1 MNLLD
6 DPAATAASLL
16 TRNGVVGDGEDSSD
30 GLGTGS
36 EDDEEKAP
44 LEGNSLWERFV
55 KLATGVAPGQKV
67 KDDSP
72 TARLKLLLVR
82 YIFKFRWS
90 RF

>member
-16 TRNGVVGDGEDSSD
+16 TRSGVAGDEDSSD
-30 GLGTGS
+30 GLEGLGTGS
-36 EDDEEKAP
+36 EDDEEDAAP
-44 LEGNSLWERFV
+44 AGGNSLWERLV

-82 YIFKFRWS
+82 IAFLA
-90 RF
+90 